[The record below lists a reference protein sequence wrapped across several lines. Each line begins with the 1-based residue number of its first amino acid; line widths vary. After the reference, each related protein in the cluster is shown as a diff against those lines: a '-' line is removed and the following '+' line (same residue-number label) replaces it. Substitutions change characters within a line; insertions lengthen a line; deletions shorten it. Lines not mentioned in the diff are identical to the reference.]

1 MTYIFIMSTTIQIS
15 DEMRNQL
22 NNLKLYGRDTYN
34 DVLERILEDMQ
45 ELNEK
50 TKKEIEKARKEIE
63 SGHYKTH
70 EEVRKELG
78 F

>member
-1 MTYIFIMSTTIQIS
+1 MSTTIQIS

-22 NNLKLYGRDTYN
+22 NGLKLYGRDTYN

-50 TKKEIEKARKEIE
+50 TKKEIGQAIKEIE

>member
-1 MTYIFIMSTTIQIS
+1 MSTTIQVS
-15 DEMRNQL
+15 DEMQKQL
-22 NNLKLYGRDTYN
+22 NGLKLFSRETYN
-34 DVLERILEDMQ
+34 DVLERIFEDME

-50 TKKEIEKARKEIE
+50 TKKEIERSIKEIE
-63 SGHYKTH
+63 SGNYKTH

>member
-1 MTYIFIMSTTIQIS
+1 MSTTIQIS
-15 DEMRNQL
+15 DEMRSQL
-22 NNLKLYGRDTYN
+22 NGLKLFGRETYN
-34 DVLERILEDMQ
+34 DVLERILEDLQ

-50 TKKEIEKARKEIE
+50 TKNEIVQAIKEIEL
-63 SGHYKTH
+63 GHYKTH

>member
-1 MTYIFIMSTTIQIS
+1 MSTTIQIS
-15 DEMRNQL
+15 DEMQNQL
-22 NNLKLYGRDTYN
+22 NGLKLYGRDTYN

-50 TKKEIEKARKEIE
+50 TKKEINQAIKEIE

>member
-1 MTYIFIMSTTIQIS
+1 MSTTIQIS

-22 NNLKLYGRDTYN
+22 NDLKLYGRETYN
-34 DVLERILEDMQ
+34 DVLERILEDIQ

-50 TKKEIEKARKEIE
+50 TKKDITRALKEIE
-63 SGHYKTH
+63 SGQYKTH

>member
-1 MTYIFIMSTTIQIS
+1 MMSTTIQIS

-22 NNLKLYGRDTYN
+22 TDLKLYERETYN
-34 DVLERILEDMQ
+34 DVLERIIEDMQ

-50 TKKEIEKARKEIE
+50 TKKEIAKAIKEIE
-63 SGHYKTH
+63 SGNYKTL

>member
-1 MTYIFIMSTTIQIS
+1 MSTTIQIS

-22 NNLKLYGRDTYN
+22 NGLKLYGRDTYN

-50 TKKEIEKARKEIE
+50 TKKEIGQAIKEIE
-63 SGHYKTH
+63 LGHYKTH

>member
-1 MTYIFIMSTTIQIS
+1 MSTTIQIS
-15 DEMRNQL
+15 NEMRDQL
-22 NNLKLYGRDTYN
+22 NSLKLFRRETYN
-34 DVLERILEDMQ
+34 DVIERILEERGGDMQ
-45 ELNEK
+45 ELNKK
-50 TKKEIEKARKEIE
+50 TKKEIGQAIKEIE

>member
-1 MTYIFIMSTTIQIS
+1 MFLMSTTIQIS
-15 DEMRNQL
+15 EEMRERL
-22 NNLKLYGRDTYN
+22 NELKLFSRETYN
-34 DVLERILEDMQ
+34 DVLERVIEDMQ

-50 TKKEIEKARKEIE
+50 TKKEIEKDRKEIE
-63 SGHYKTH
+63 SGRYKTH

>member
-1 MTYIFIMSTTIQIS
+1 MSTTIQIS

-22 NNLKLYGRDTYN
+22 NDLKLYGRETYN

-50 TKKEIEKARKEIE
+50 TKKDITRAIKEIE
-63 SGHYKTH
+63 SGQYKTH

>member
-1 MTYIFIMSTTIQIS
+1 MSTTIQIS

-22 NNLKLYGRDTYN
+22 NSLKLYGRDTYN

-50 TKKEIEKARKEIE
+50 TKKEIEKAIKEIK

-70 EEVRKELG
+70 KEVRKELG

>member
-1 MTYIFIMSTTIQIS
+1 MISMSTTIQIS
-15 DEMRNQL
+15 DEMQHQL
-22 NNLKLYGRDTYN
+22 NDLKLFSRETYN
-34 DVLERILEDMQ
+34 DVLERIFEDMQ
-45 ELNEK
+45 ELNK
-50 TKKEIEKARKEIE
+50 NTKKEIEQAIKEIE

>member
-1 MTYIFIMSTTIQIS
+1 MSTTIQIS
-15 DEMRNQL
+15 NEMRDQL
-22 NNLKLYGRDTYN
+22 NDLKLYPRETYN
-34 DVLERILEDMQ
+34 EIIERILEDMQ

-50 TKKEIEKARKEIE
+50 TKKEIAQAIKEIK

-70 EEVRKELG
+70 EEVKKELG

>member
-1 MTYIFIMSTTIQIS
+1 MSTTIQIS

-22 NNLKLYGRDTYN
+22 NGLKLYGRDTYN

-50 TKKEIEKARKEIE
+50 TKKEIRQAIKEIE

>member
-1 MTYIFIMSTTIQIS
+1 MIMTTTIQVSEEIK
-15 DEMRNQL
+15 NIL
-22 NNLKLYGRDTYN
+22 NRLKIYPRETYN
-34 DVLERILEDMQ
+34 DVLERILEDLQ

-50 TKKEIEKARKEIE
+50 TKREIEKAVKEIE

-70 EEVRKELG
+70 EEVRKEMG

>member
-1 MTYIFIMSTTIQIS
+1 MSTTIQVS
-15 DEMRNQL
+15 NEMRDQL
-22 NNLKLYGRDTYN
+22 NSLKLFRRETYN
-34 DVLERILEDMQ
+34 DVIERILEDMQ
-45 ELNEK
+45 ELNKK
-50 TKKEIEKARKEIE
+50 TKKEIGQAIKEIE

>member
-1 MTYIFIMSTTIQIS
+1 MSTTIQIS
-15 DEMRNQL
+15 DEMRSQL
-22 NNLKLYGRDTYN
+22 NGLKLFGRETYN

-50 TKKEIEKARKEIE
+50 TKNEIVQAIKEIE

>member
-1 MTYIFIMSTTIQIS
+1 MSTTIQIS
-15 DEMRNQL
+15 NEMRDQL
-22 NNLKLYGRDTYN
+22 NCLKLFRRETYN
-34 DVLERILEDMQ
+34 DVIERILEDMQ
-45 ELNEK
+45 ELNKK
-50 TKKEIEKARKEIE
+50 TKKEIEQSIKEIE

>member
-1 MTYIFIMSTTIQIS
+1 MSTTIQIS
-15 DEMRNQL
+15 NEMQEQL
-22 NNLKLYGRDTYN
+22 NDLKLFSRETYN
-34 DVLERILEDMQ
+34 DVLERIFEDMQ
-45 ELNEK
+45 ELNEN
-50 TKKEIEKARKEIE
+50 TKKEIEQAIKEIE

>member
-1 MTYIFIMSTTIQIS
+1 MPTTIQIS
-15 DEMRNQL
+15 DEMRNTL
-22 NNLKLYGRDTYN
+22 NNLKLYARETYN

-50 TKKEIEKARKEIE
+50 TKKEIRRAIKEIE
-63 SGHYKTH
+63 SGNYKTH

>member
-1 MTYIFIMSTTIQIS
+1 MSTTIQIS
-15 DEMRNQL
+15 NEMRVQL
-22 NNLKLYGRDTYN
+22 NNLKLFERETYN

-50 TKKEIEKARKEIE
+50 TKKEIARAIKEIE